1 MKTSNKLLIALAAL
15 LIIVPIIVF
24 AINVNLNYI
33 DKKVFW
39 KQLKDN
45 QSLSSILD
53 GYENKNL
60 PKFTTINFSDGNNAY
75 INLEFIKSEKTGIK
89 IPVGLLEQYDLSVD
103 NNQTLQIKLTH
114 PEKKLK
120 YSVTIYIY
128 TSDVKM
134 LNIGKAS
141 GLSLNI
147 STNTININAKNVNH
161 LNFTKET
168 KINNLN
174 LNMQKVQDLLFSDNN
189 TIQNIDMKLNE
200 SNFSTSKSFFKSLN
214 IVTIGNSNIDIAGDN
229 QDKDKYQI
237 DFLSI
242 KTTGKTSLNL
252 EDIKVAKSTGDLSDS
267 TKVSMPAFML
277 KTMFK

>member
-75 INLEFIKSEKTGIK
+75 INLEIIKSEKTGVK
-89 IPVGLLEQYDLSVD
+89 IPIALLEQYDLSVD

-128 TSDVKM
+128 TSDIKM
-134 LNIGKAS
+134 LNIEKAS
-141 GLSLNI
+141 GFSLNI
-147 STNTININAKNVNH
+147 LTNTININAKNVNH
-161 LNFTKET
+161 LNFTNET

-174 LNMQKVQDLLFSDNN
+174 LNMEKVQDLIFSDIN

-214 IVTIGNSNIDIAGDN
+214 IVTTGNSNIDIVGDK
-229 QDKDKYQI
+229 QDKNKYQI

-252 EDIKVAKSTGDLSDS
+252 EDIKVAKSNGDLSDS

>member
-15 LIIVPIIVF
+15 LIIVPILVI

-45 QSLSSILD
+45 QSLNSILD

-75 INLEFIKSEKTGIK
+75 INLEIIKSEKTGIK
-89 IPVGLLEQYDLSVD
+89 IPIGLSEQYDLSVD

-128 TSDVKM
+128 TSDIKR
-134 LNIGKAS
+134 LNIEKAS
-141 GLSLNI
+141 GFNLNI
-147 STNTININAKNVNH
+147 STNTIDINAKNVNH
-161 LNFTKET
+161 LDFTEET

-174 LNMQKVQDLLFSDNN
+174 LNMEKVQDLTFSGTN

-214 IVTIGNSNIDIAGDN
+214 IVSNGHSNIDISGDE
-229 QDKDKYQI
+229 QDKNKYQI

-252 EDIKVAKSTGDLSDS
+252 EDIKVAKSIGDLSDS
-267 TKVSMPAFML
+267 TKVSMPAFLL

>member
-15 LIIVPIIVF
+15 LIIVPILVI

-45 QSLSSILD
+45 QSLNSILD

-75 INLEFIKSEKTGIK
+75 INLEIIKSEKTGIK
-89 IPVGLLEQYDLSVD
+89 IPIGLSEQYDLSVD

-128 TSDVKM
+128 TSDIKM
-134 LNIGKAS
+134 LNIEKAS
-141 GLSLNI
+141 GFNLNI
-147 STNTININAKNVNH
+147 STNTIDINAKNVNH
-161 LNFTKET
+161 LDFTEET

-174 LNMQKVQDLLFSDNN
+174 LNMEKVEDLTFSGTN

-214 IVTIGNSNIDIAGDN
+214 IVSNGNSNIDISGDK
-229 QDKDKYQI
+229 QDKNKYQI

-252 EDIKVAKSTGDLSDS
+252 EDIKVAKSIGDLSDS
-267 TKVSMPAFML
+267 TKISMPVFLL